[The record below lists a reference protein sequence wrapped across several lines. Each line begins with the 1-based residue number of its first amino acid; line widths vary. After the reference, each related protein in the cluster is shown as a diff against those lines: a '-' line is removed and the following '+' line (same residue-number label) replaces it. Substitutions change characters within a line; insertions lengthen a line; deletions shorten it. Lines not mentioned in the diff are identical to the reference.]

1 MRNLAINNKSGH
13 INLIFSVFLILLI
26 LNSCKLGPDYVR
38 TTETVPQTYSQDF
51 PSESSIADI
60 PWWQLFQDTVLV
72 NLIRET
78 LENNKDLKSALAR
91 IDESRSTI
99 GIARA
104 DLYPR
109 VNYGAGGSSSL
120 STGTDGFNH
129 DYTSAVDVSY
139 TLDLWGRVGRL
150 NEAAL
155 QEYLATEEAFRALNI
170 LLIAEVANAYF
181 TLRDLDNR
189 LIISEQTAETW
200 QLNLKIVQARFKGG
214 FVSEVDLNQ
223 ANIQLL
229 EAKTAIQTYTRLR
242 RQVENA
248 ISILLGKP
256 PQSIPRGLPLEQQL
270 FPPVLPVGLP
280 SDLLMRRPDVLA
292 AERKLQAQTERIG
305 AAEALKYPSFTISLN
320 TGLNYVNPVTGFA
333 SLGAQLL
340 GPIFNSKA
348 ARYGVEIEKDRTVQ
362 LLNNYENSLLLAIRE
377 VEDAMIA
384 VTTYRNEFL
393 LRKEQLGA
401 AGEAVKLSWIRY
413 DGGLTSYLEVLDLQR
428 SLFSSQIKASEAF
441 QLQLTSTVKLY
452 QALGGGWLP
461 ASDSIR

>member
-1 MRNLAINNKSGH
+1 MRNLTVYRKSGH
-13 INLIFSVFLILLI
+13 ISLLIRLSLVLMI

-51 PSESSIADI
+51 PSDTSIAVI

-72 NLIRET
+72 NIIWET

-91 IDESRSTI
+91 IDEARSI
-99 GIARA
+99 SGITRA

-109 VNYGAGGSSSL
+109 VNYAVGGSSSL
-120 STGTDGFNH
+120 STEYEGFKH

-139 TLDLWGRVGRL
+139 TLDIWGRVGRL

-170 LLIAEVANAYF
+170 LLISEVANAYF

-189 LIISEQTAETW
+189 LIVSEKTAETW
-200 QLNLKIVQARFKGG
+200 QLNLEIVQARFKGG

-242 RQVENA
+242 RQLENA
-248 ISILLGKP
+248 ISILMGKP

-270 FPPVLPVGLP
+270 FPPVLPAGLP
-280 SDLLMRRPDVLA
+280 SDLLMRRPDILV
-292 AERKLQAQTERIG
+292 AERKLHAQTERIG

-320 TGLNYVNPVTGFA
+320 TGLNYVNPVAGFA

-340 GPIFNSKA
+340 GPIFNSKS
-348 ARYGVEIEKDRTVQ
+348 ARFSLEIEKDRTIQ
-362 LLNNYENSLLLAIRE
+362 LLNNYENSYLTALRE

-384 VTTYRNEFL
+384 VKTYRNEFL